1 MKYKL
6 LFEEEAKKDF
16 QKLPKHIQV
25 LIREKLLILAQNP
38 NLLKNN
44 IKSLKGKYK
53 GLKRLRV
60 GKYRVIFQQKD
71 KELIILIIRIAHRGE
86 VY

>member
-1 MKYKL
+1 MYKL
-6 LFEEEAKKDF
+6 VFENEARKDF
-16 QKLPKHIQV
+16 LKLPKHIQKV
-25 LIREKLLILAQNP
+25 IREKLLILSQNP

-60 GKYRVIFQQKD
+60 GKYRVIFEEREN
-71 KELIILIIRIAHRGE
+71 ELVILIIRIAHRGE
-86 VY
+86 IY